1 MTKKLPDADRALEPD
16 KQELRDI
23 SSVEEHGQSI
33 LNDDAFVNEVGRGSD
48 LTSATSCRTVIKVG
62 YVPGRPTGSTE
73 QRRMQGAYPTFASA
87 SQTYTAT
94 GRVVPAWQMYVSFE
108 YSEEMTARNEK
119 PADSPSPHP
128 TDASAVPE
136 PDASSCRI
144 IRPHE

>member
-87 SQTYTAT
+87 SQTYAAA
-94 GRVVPAWQMYVSFE
+94 GRVVPAWQMYKDLGLSFKYGEIRDDGRQDVRVSGE
-108 YSEEMTARNEK
+108 DIATLYQIDRDVN
-119 PADSPSPHP
+119 
-128 TDASAVPE
+128 
-136 PDASSCRI
+136 I
-144 IRPHE
+144 